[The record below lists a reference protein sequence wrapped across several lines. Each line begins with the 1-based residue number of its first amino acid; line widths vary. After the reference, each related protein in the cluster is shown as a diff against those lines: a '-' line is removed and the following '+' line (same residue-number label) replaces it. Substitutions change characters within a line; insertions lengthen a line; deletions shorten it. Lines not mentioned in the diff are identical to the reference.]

1 MTTQSLEATDLKSG
15 VIIAINF
22 ILCNADP
29 KMYSCFNFKHM
40 LYVLKLVLQM
50 HFLFFQVKTAPE
62 CNNNTV
68 HDGLNHTIRIP
79 LTS

>member
-15 VIIAINF
+15 VIIAIKF
-22 ILCNADP
+22 ILCNTDP
-29 KMYSCFNFKHM
+29 RCSPASILNK
-40 LYVLKLVLQM
+40 LYVPKLVLQM
-50 HFLFFQVKTAPE
+50 HFLFFQVKIAPE